1 VAEPDQTRTPF
12 EARTPTETLALLQR
26 KCSMALDAYIALA
39 KQGCELLSR
48 VEDLPLPEH
57 QRNEI
62 LSHRRLELHA
72 HSDYTKARSK
82 LWASLN
88 RV

>member
-1 VAEPDQTRTPF
+1 VTEPD
-12 EARTPTETLALLQR
+12 EARTQTETLDLLRR
-26 KCSMALDAYIALA
+26 KCSTALDVYIALA
-39 KQGCELLSR
+39 KLGCELLTA
-48 VEDLPLPEH
+48 VKDLPVSEH

-62 LSHRRLELHA
+62 LSHRRRELHA

-82 LWASLN
+82 LWAFLN